1 MNVSHLQG
9 AQSFQ
14 VKTVEGKLS
23 PEQLKA
29 LENNGQVDIVVED
42 KETHQTHIISGEKI
56 DLQEYNTRMGKA
68 DPNFKMGPYYNA
80 DLKPL
85 QNMDENKDGFLVEAE
100 TKHTAGA
107 AWGQGLDVAGRT
119 IGGGAEVGSMY
130 GMAYG
135 SKVPFAPRAGM
146 AVGVVVGGFLGG
158 AAGLL
163 AAPFKGVGHAV
174 STQGSQK
181 NVQTWNFTESLKA
194 VR

>member
-1 MNVSHLQG
+1 MNISPLQG

-29 LENNGQVDIVVED
+29 LEHNGKVDIVVED
-42 KETHQTHIISGEKI
+42 AEHNQTHIISGEKI
-56 DLQEYNTRMGKA
+56 DLAEYNQRMGKA

-80 DLKPL
+80 DFKPL
-85 QNMDENKDGFLVEAE
+85 QNMDENDDGFLVEAE
-100 TKHTAGA
+100 TRHTAGA

-119 IGGGAEVGSMY
+119 ISGGTEVGAMY

-135 SKVPFAPRAGM
+135 SKVPFAPGAGM
-146 AVGVVVGGFLGG
+146 AVGTFVGGFLGG
-158 AAGLL
+158 LAGVA
-163 AAPFKGVGHAV
+163 AAPFKAVGHAV
-174 STQGSQK
+174 SNQGAQK
-181 NVQTWNFTESLKA
+181 NVQTWNLTENLKA

>member
-1 MNVSHLQG
+1 MNVSQLQG

-14 VKTVEGKLS
+14 VKTVEGKLN

-56 DLQEYNTRMGKA
+56 DIQEYASRMGKA
-68 DPNFKMGPYYNA
+68 DPDFKMGPYYNA

-85 QNMDENKDGFLVEAE
+85 QNMDENKDGFLVESEAR
-100 TKHTAGA
+100 HTSGA
-107 AWGQGLDVAGRT
+107 AWGQGLDLAGRT
-119 IGGGAEVGSMY
+119 VSGGSQVGAMY

-135 SKVPFAPRAGM
+135 SRVPFAPRAGM
-146 AVGVVVGGFLGG
+146 AVGMVVGGFLGG
-158 AAGLL
+158 VAGL
-163 AAPFKGVGHAV
+163 AVAPFKAAGHVA
-174 STQGSQK
+174 STQNAQK